1 MCSLKNQKG
10 LKIITLCCP
19 LSDNSEKREVEMMKK
34 LFKKLFSKTDP
45 GSYDQVFKRMKKS
58 GKIKN
63 KQDEIRAS
71 LFGEEW

>member
-1 MCSLKNQKG
+1 
-10 LKIITLCCP
+10 
-19 LSDNSEKREVEMMKK
+19 MMKK
-34 LFKKLFSKTDP
+34 LFKKLFTKPDS

-63 KQDEIRAS
+63 KQDEIRVS

>member
-1 MCSLKNQKG
+1 
-10 LKIITLCCP
+10 
-19 LSDNSEKREVEMMKK
+19 MMKK
-34 LFKKLFSKTDP
+34 LFKRLFSKPDP

-63 KQDEIRAS
+63 KQDEIRVS